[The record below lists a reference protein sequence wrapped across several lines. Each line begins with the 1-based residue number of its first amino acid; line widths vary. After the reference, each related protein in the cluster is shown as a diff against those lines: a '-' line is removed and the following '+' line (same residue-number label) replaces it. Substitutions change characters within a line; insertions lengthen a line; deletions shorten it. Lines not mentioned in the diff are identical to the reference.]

1 MDEEKRK
8 KILEKWAKVD
18 PSEIRIISPF
28 CPDDPLETFLSAVF
42 GIKRMP
48 VINTDAK
55 GKEHVL
61 RVLKKFANDRGLEF
75 RIFNAKG
82 ANVEDV
88 GGEVEVV
95 WEKGMP
101 YHQRKKPTYWPENRG
116 MIVVEGVNQETD
128 EEVLRA
134 FLNVACMPY
143 GEDCLKPDQLPYG
156 SGFVFLAYNDFPVQR
171 CASITAYFRDEYTSI
186 AWPPAPYTKERVIYE
201 TRVAMQNIEQLY
213 QQPFINW
220 KGKTRD
226 ASRQFYTEVI
236 AEELLQANIAK
247 ELEKLTSI
255 QRKKGYRVETHD
267 GTIERQTNREEEILA
282 KRIFNYSREGNNL
295 GELGKVFD
303 YQVPLKNT
311 RDDKA
316 GKIDLVSFN
325 QDTNT
330 VWLVELKRKDN
341 KDTLLRCML
350 EIATYYQLLDK
361 DLFIESYRDTF
372 GNLGADCI
380 RKAVLVYKEQ
390 SQHKEIKEIIVGK
403 RPNLKRLADAL
414 KITFFLI
421 EEEGPAFT
429 VERVMV

>member
-1 MDEEKRK
+1 MDEERK
-8 KILEKWAKVD
+8 KKLLEKWAKVD
-18 PSEIRIISPF
+18 PSEIRIVSPF
-28 CPDDPLETFLSAVF
+28 GPDEPLETFLSAVF

-55 GKEHVL
+55 GKKHVL
-61 RVLKKFANDRGLEF
+61 RVLKKFANDQGLEF

-82 ANVEDV
+82 ANVEDIR
-88 GGEVEVV
+88 GEIEIV

-101 YHQRKKPTYWPENRG
+101 YHQRNKPAYWPKSQR

-134 FLNVACMPY
+134 FLYVACMPY
-143 GEDCLKPDQLPYG
+143 GEGSLNPEQLPYG

-171 CASITAYFRDEYTSI
+171 CASITAYFRNEYTSI

-201 TRVAMQNIEQLY
+201 TKVAMQNIEQLY

-220 KGKTRD
+220 RGKTRD
-226 ASRQFYTEVI
+226 PSRQLYTEVI

-247 ELEKLTSI
+247 ELEKLPCI

-267 GTIERQTNREEEILA
+267 GTIERQTNREEEIVA
-282 KRIFNYSREGNNL
+282 KKIFDYSKQGNNL
-295 GELGKVFD
+295 GDLGEVFD

-311 RDDKA
+311 QDDKA
-316 GKIDLVSFN
+316 GKIDLVSFDRN
-325 QDTNT
+325 TNT
-330 VWLVELKRKDN
+330 AWLVELKKGSS
-341 KDTLLRCML
+341 DTLLRCML

-361 DLFIESYRDTF
+361 DLFIESYRDGF

-380 RKAVLVYKEQ
+380 CKAVLVYKEQ
-390 SQHKEIKEIIVGK
+390 SQHKEIKEIIAGK

-414 KITFFLI
+414 KIIFFLI